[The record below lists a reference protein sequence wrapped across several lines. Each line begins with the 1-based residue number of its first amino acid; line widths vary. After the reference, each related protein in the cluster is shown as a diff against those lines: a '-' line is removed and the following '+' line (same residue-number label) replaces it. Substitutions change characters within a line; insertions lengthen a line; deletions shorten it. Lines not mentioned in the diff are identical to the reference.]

1 MEISY
6 FIECYGNGKR
16 STTESV
22 TKKCEEVAKADD
34 PTVPTT
40 AKATTTTTSST
51 VSQTTATDLTSIS
64 ASSTI
69 I

>member
-6 FIECYGNGKR
+6 FIECSGNGKR
-16 STTESV
+16 STTETVSN
-22 TKKCEEVAKADD
+22 KCVEVAKPDD
-34 PTVPTT
+34 PAVPTT
-40 AKATTTTTSST
+40 TTPTTTTSST
-51 VSQTTATDLTSIS
+51 VSQTTTADLTTTA

>member
-6 FIECYGNGKR
+6 FIECSDNGKR
-16 STTESV
+16 STTGTVSN
-22 TKKCEEVAKADD
+22 KCVEVAKPDD

-40 AKATTTTTSST
+40 ARDTTTSST
-51 VSQTTATDLTSIS
+51 VSQTTTAALTTAA